1 MVELQTPED
10 PFERFVLLAVAELS
24 LAGETPVHSFDV
36 RECCGDRTAHVSF
49 ASGGVERAR
58 VMRALESLAA
68 TGLLRDAEVTSPVG
82 KGRPAH
88 ELTVDAAT
96 VVERFRSDETV
107 GGYADSIDT

>member
-49 ASGGVERAR
+49 ASGDAPDGGDGGTGDARAGVAR
-58 VMRALESLAA
+58 
-68 TGLLRDAEVTSPVG
+68 GD
-82 KGRPAH
+82 RPPP
-88 ELTVDAAT
+88 
-96 VVERFRSDETV
+96 
-107 GGYADSIDT
+107 